1 MIALS
6 TSTVA
11 GVTTRLCDIVDRATT
26 KRKGKEM
33 YYGQR
38 STTIIAYD
46 EYDCPVYMDEEGEI
60 IYTSPSESVFIA
72 ADEGD

>member
-1 MIALS
+1 
-6 TSTVA
+6 
-11 GVTTRLCDIVDRATT
+11 
-26 KRKGKEM
+26 M

-38 STTIIAYD
+38 SKTIIAYD

-72 ADEGD
+72 ADEGDC